1 MSDITKDTL
10 NKEPFTLRDEPH
22 EKKDFL
28 LNQENF
34 ERLIHVQRMVEQ
46 ATEMRP
52 TFKKLIN
59 ELVTED
65 ALNDLTK
72 RLIQKMA

>member
-1 MSDITKDTL
+1 MSNKTKDTL
-10 NKEPFTLRDEPH
+10 SKESLNLREELH
-22 EKKDFL
+22 EKKEFL

-34 ERLIHVQRMVEQ
+34 ERLIHVQRVVEQ

-59 ELVTED
+59 ELVTDD

-72 RLIQKMA
+72 RLIEKMA

>member
-1 MSDITKDTL
+1 MSDKTKDSL
-10 NKEPFTLRDEPH
+10 NKEPLNVRDESH

-34 ERLIHVQRMVEQ
+34 ERLIHVQRVVEQ
-46 ATEMRP
+46 STEMRP

-59 ELVTED
+59 ELMTDD

>member
-1 MSDITKDTL
+1 MS
-10 NKEPFTLRDEPH
+10 NKTYERTINGLSNDDVQD
-22 EKKDFL
+22 KKEHL

-34 ERLIHVQRMVEQ
+34 ERLIHVQKTVEL

-59 ELVTED
+59 GLVTND
-65 ALNDLTK
+65 ALKALSA
-72 RLIQKMA
+72 RLIKQMA

>member
-1 MSDITKDTL
+1 MNTKSKEGLKL
-10 NKEPFTLRDEPH
+10 NDDLH

-34 ERLIHVQRMVEQ
+34 ERLIHVQRVVEQ

-59 ELVTED
+59 ELVTDD

-72 RLIQKMA
+72 RLIEKMA